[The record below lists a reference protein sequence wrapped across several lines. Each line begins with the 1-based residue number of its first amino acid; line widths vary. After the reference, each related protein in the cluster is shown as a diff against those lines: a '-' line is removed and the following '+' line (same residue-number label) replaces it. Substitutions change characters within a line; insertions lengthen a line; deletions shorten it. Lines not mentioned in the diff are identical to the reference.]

1 MPRITPA
8 LIADFIEASF
18 PELRDRGA
26 MGTVDQGSLQTI
38 GILVAMLDRLDEG
51 ILSGLAVQQYRETVI
66 STEYLRTTVNRW
78 QFPPPPG
85 RGPYTVGPYQ
95 PLGNR
100 HPIIVLRDVM
110 REAPDEPIAVALP
123 RLAFL
128 QDPPLQESIATD
140 IASAEAAV
148 ADGRY
153 KNACV
158 MSGAAIEA
166 LLLWAVQRRTQADH
180 QAAFA
185 RVQARRIQE
194 NRQGLALL
202 HPDPRKWTLEQYIE
216 VARDLPVLSAAAAS
230 ASMLAKDFRNLIH
243 PGRVERLQQKASRGS
258 ATQGLAAVTL
268 TVEDLSDRMASGQL

>member
-26 MGTVDQGSLQTI
+26 MGAIDQGSLQTI
-38 GILVAMLDRLDEG
+38 GILVAMLDRLEDG
-51 ILSGLAVQQYRETVI
+51 ILSGLAAQPYREAVI
-66 STEYLRTTVNRW
+66 STEYLRTTANRW

-100 HPIIVLRDVM
+100 HPIVVLRDVM
-110 REAPDEPIAVALP
+110 RAAPDEPIAVALP

-128 QDPPLQESIATD
+128 QDPQLQESIATD
-140 IASAEAAV
+140 IASAESAL
-148 ADGRY
+148 ADGRH

-166 LLLWAVQRRTQADH
+166 LLLWAVQRSAQVDH

-185 RVQARRIQE
+185 RAQARRAQQ
-194 NRQGLALL
+194 NRPGLQPLD
-202 HPDPRKWTLEQYIE
+202 PDPRRWGLEQYIE
-216 VARDLPVLSAAAAS
+216 VARDLPVLSEAAAN

-243 PGRVERLQQKASRGS
+243 PGRAERLQQRASRGT
-258 ATQGLAAVTL
+258 AAQGIAAVTL
-268 TVEDLSDRMASGQL
+268 TIEDLADRVANGQL